1 MVVMNS
7 SVAATIDFAGA
18 NNVARRA
25 GVSSVV
31 VVAVTRSIAGAVAV
45 IISPVSPR

>member
-1 MVVMNS
+1 MVVLNP

-18 NNVARRA
+18 DKVARRA

-31 VVAVTRSIAGAVAV
+31 VVAVT
-45 IISPVSPR
+45 

>member
-1 MVVMNS
+1 MVILNS

-18 NNVARRA
+18 DKVARRA

-31 VVAVTRSIAGAVAV
+31 VVAVT
-45 IISPVSPR
+45 